1 MLETIG
7 RIRRKRGEEIALAE
21 DSYHKD
27 RIANR
32 RLHPETLMMGY
43 GYAPGLSE
51 GALKPPIFL
60 TSTFVFENAQQGKD
74 FFDLTSGRRQPRP
87 GEKSGLVYS
96 RFNNPNL
103 EILEDRLAIWD
114 QAERSAVFA
123 SGMAAISTTLF
134 AFLRSGDTVLHS
146 RPLYGGTE
154 TLLKNQMGAFGV
166 TAFGFPDG
174 INIADMRK
182 TAEAARTKGRVGL
195 ILVETP
201 ANPTNG
207 LVDLAACSSIADQ
220 LEKAQGW
227 RPPVVVDNTMLGPMF
242 QTPLK
247 CGADISLC
255 SLTKYVGGHSD
266 LVGGS
271 ISGAAGL
278 VRQVMSWRSSIG
290 TQLDPNSCWMLMRS
304 LETLEIRMTR
314 ANDNARLVA
323 EYLAGHPKIAKVHYL
338 GFLKEG
344 DPSKLVFDR
353 QCSAPGSTFSFD
365 VKGSQKEAFALLDNL
380 QIMKLAVSLGGT
392 ETLISHPASMTHS
405 GVARELREEIGLTD
419 ALIRISIGIENIEDL
434 ISDLAQGL
442 EHV

>member
-1 MLETIG
+1 MS
-7 RIRRKRGEEIALAE
+7 
-21 DSYHKD
+21 DDNYHKD

-43 GYAPGLSE
+43 GYSPAMSE
-51 GALKPPIFL
+51 GALKPPVFL

-74 FFDLTSGRRQPRP
+74 FFDLTAGRRQLKP

-96 RFNNPNL
+96 RFNHPNM

-114 QAERSAVFA
+114 EAEACAVFA
-123 SGMAAISTTLF
+123 SGMAAIATTCF
-134 AFLRSGDTVLHS
+134 AFLRPGDTIVHS

-166 TAFGFPDG
+166 TAFGFTDG
-174 INIADMRK
+174 VDVAQMRQV
-182 TAEAARTKGRVGL
+182 AQAAAAKGRVAM

-207 LVDLAACSSIADQ
+207 LVDLAACKAIADE
-220 LEKAQGW
+220 LGESQGH
-227 RPPVVVDNTMLGPMF
+227 RPPVVVDNTMLGPIF
-242 QTPLK
+242 QKPLK
-247 CGADISLC
+247 HGADLSLL

-271 ISGAAGL
+271 ISGAKEL
-278 VRQVMSWRSSIG
+278 VRQVKGWRGSLG

-304 LETLEIRMTR
+304 LETLDIRMQR
-314 ANDNARLVA
+314 ANENGRKVA
-323 EYLAGHPKIAKVHYL
+323 EYLRKHPKVAKVHYL
-338 GFLKEG
+338 GDLAEG
-344 DPSKLVFDR
+344 DPRKPVFDR
-353 QCSAPGSTFSFD
+353 QCTAPGSTFAFD
-365 VKGSQKEAFALLDNL
+365 VKGGEKEAFAVLDNL

-392 ETLISHPASMTHS
+392 ETLVSHPAAMTHS

-419 ALIRISIGIENIEDL
+419 ALIRISVGIENIEDL
-434 ISDLAQGL
+434 ISDLAQAL
-442 EHV
+442 DAA

>member
-1 MLETIG
+1 M
-7 RIRRKRGEEIALAE
+7 AN
-21 DSYHKD
+21 DSYHRD

-51 GALKPPIFL
+51 GSLKPPIFL

-87 GEKSGLVYS
+87 GEKAGLVYS

-134 AFLRSGDTVLHS
+134 AFLRPGGTVLHS

-154 TLLKNQMGAFGV
+154 TLLKNQMGSFGV
-166 TAFGFPDG
+166 TAFGFSDG
-174 INIADMRK
+174 TNVAGMRT
-182 TAEAARTKGRVGL
+182 TAEAARAKGRVEL

-207 LVDLAACSSIADQ
+207 LVDLEACAAIADE
-220 LEKAQGW
+220 LEKRQGL
-227 RPPVVVDNTMLGPMF
+227 RPPVLVDNTMLGPIF
-242 QTPLK
+242 QVPLK
-247 CGADISLC
+247 HGADLSLC

-271 ISGAAGL
+271 ISGNADL
-278 VRQVMSWRSSIG
+278 VQRVMSWRSSIG

-304 LETLEIRMTR
+304 LETLDVRMSR
-314 ANDNARLVA
+314 SNENAGLVA
-323 EYLAGHPKIAKVHYL
+323 DYLTSHPKVAKVHYL
-338 GFLKEG
+338 GFLRESREKE
-344 DPSKLVFDR
+344 VFER
-353 QCSAPGSTFSFD
+353 QCTVPGSTFAFD
-365 VKGSQKEAFALLDNL
+365 VRGGEKEAFVLLDHL
-380 QIMKLAVSLGGT
+380 QVMKLAVSLGGT

-419 ALIRISIGIENIEDL
+419 ALIRISVGIENVEDL
-434 ISDLAQGL
+434 VSDLAHAF
-442 EHV
+442 EYV

>member
-1 MLETIG
+1 LEN
-7 RIRRKRGEEIALAE
+7 
-21 DSYHKD
+21 DNYHKD

-51 GALKPPIFL
+51 GSLKPPIFL

-87 GEKSGLVYS
+87 GEKAGLVYS

-134 AFLRSGDTVLHS
+134 AFLRPGGTVLHS

-154 TLLKNQMGAFGV
+154 TLLKNQMGSFGV
-166 TAFGFPDG
+166 TAFGFSDG
-174 INIADMRK
+174 TNMASMR
-182 TAEAARTKGRVGL
+182 TMAEAARAKGRVEL
-195 ILVETP
+195 ILAETP

-207 LVDLAACSSIADQ
+207 LVDLEACAAIADE
-220 LEKAQGW
+220 LGKRQGH
-227 RPPVVVDNTMLGPMF
+227 RPPVVVDNTMLGPIF
-242 QTPLK
+242 QVPLK
-247 CGADISLC
+247 HGADLSLC

-271 ISGAAGL
+271 ISGNADL
-278 VRQVMSWRSSIG
+278 VKQVMSWRSSIG

-304 LETLEIRMTR
+304 LETLDVRMSR
-314 ANDNARLVA
+314 SNENAGVVA
-323 EYLAGHPKIAKVHYL
+323 DYLTSHPKVAKVHYL
-338 GFLKEG
+338 GFLKE
-344 DPSKLVFDR
+344 SREKEVFER
-353 QCSAPGSTFSFD
+353 QCTAPGSTFAFD
-365 VKGSQKEAFALLDNL
+365 VTGGEKEAFALLDHL
-380 QIMKLAVSLGGT
+380 QVMKLAVSLGGT

-405 GVARELREEIGLTD
+405 GVASELREEIGLTD
-419 ALIRISIGIENIEDL
+419 ALIRISVGIENVEDL
-434 ISDLAQGL
+434 ISDLAQAF
-442 EHV
+442 EYV

>member
-1 MLETIG
+1 
-7 RIRRKRGEEIALAE
+7 LAN
-21 DSYHKD
+21 DNYHKD

-51 GALKPPIFL
+51 GSLKPPIFL

-74 FFDLTSGRRQPRP
+74 FFDLTSGRRHPRP
-87 GEKSGLVYS
+87 GEKAGLVYS

-134 AFLRSGDTVLHS
+134 AFLRPGGTVLHS

-154 TLLKNQMGAFGV
+154 TLLKNQMGSFGV
-166 TAFGFPDG
+166 TAFGFSDG
-174 INIADMRK
+174 TNMASMR
-182 TAEAARTKGRVGL
+182 TMAEAARAKGRVEL
-195 ILVETP
+195 ILAETP

-207 LVDLAACSSIADQ
+207 LVDLEACAAIADE
-220 LEKAQGW
+220 LGKRQGH
-227 RPPVVVDNTMLGPMF
+227 RPPVVVDNTMLGPIF
-242 QTPLK
+242 QVPLK
-247 CGADISLC
+247 HGADLSLC

-271 ISGAAGL
+271 ISGNADL
-278 VRQVMSWRSSIG
+278 VKQVMSWRSSIG

-304 LETLEIRMTR
+304 LETLDVRMSR
-314 ANDNARLVA
+314 SNENAGVVA
-323 EYLAGHPKIAKVHYL
+323 DYLTSHPKVAKVHYL
-338 GFLKEG
+338 GFLKE
-344 DPSKLVFDR
+344 SREKEVFER
-353 QCSAPGSTFSFD
+353 QCTAPGSTFAFD
-365 VKGSQKEAFALLDNL
+365 VTGGEKEAFALLDHL
-380 QIMKLAVSLGGT
+380 QVMKLAVSLGGT

-405 GVARELREEIGLTD
+405 GVASELREEIGLTD
-419 ALIRISIGIENIEDL
+419 ALIRISVGIENVEDL
-434 ISDLAQGL
+434 ISDLAQAF
-442 EHV
+442 EYV

>member
-1 MLETIG
+1 M
-7 RIRRKRGEEIALAE
+7 AE
-21 DSYHKD
+21 DSYHKT

-32 RLHPETLMMGY
+32 QLHPETLMMGY

-51 GALKPPIFL
+51 GSLKPPIFL

-123 SGMAAISTTLF
+123 SGMAAISTTLLT
-134 AFLRSGDTVLHS
+134 FLRPGDAVLHS

-154 TLLKNQMGAFGV
+154 TFLKNQMGAFGV
-166 TAFGFPDG
+166 SSFGFADG
-174 INIADMRK
+174 IDVDNMHS
-182 TAEAARTKGRVGL
+182 TAETARRKGRVGL

-207 LVDLAACSSIADQ
+207 LVDLAACAAIADE
-220 LEKAQGW
+220 LAKTQGH

-271 ISGAAGL
+271 ISGAANL
-278 VRQVMSWRSSIG
+278 VKRRALPFLSTSGAV
-290 TQLDPNSCWMLMRS
+290 NSRPSHCS
-304 LETLEIRMTR
+304 T
-314 ANDNARLVA
+314 NFRL
-323 EYLAGHPKIAKVHYL
+323 
-338 GFLKEG
+338 
-344 DPSKLVFDR
+344 
-353 QCSAPGSTFSFD
+353 
-365 VKGSQKEAFALLDNL
+365 
-380 QIMKLAVSLGGT
+380 
-392 ETLISHPASMTHS
+392 
-405 GVARELREEIGLTD
+405 
-419 ALIRISIGIENIEDL
+419 
-434 ISDLAQGL
+434 
-442 EHV
+442 